1 MDNIPTNKEVM
12 NLFPHFYEGYKPTTV
27 EVEVDEELGL
37 EIVHRESLESKYYLP
52 PLPDNSFIT
61 SLRRQFAARGSLSSK
76 QIACLRK

>member
-27 EVEVDEELGL
+27 EVDEELGL
-37 EIVHRESLESKYYLP
+37 EIVPRESLESKYYLP
-52 PLPDNSFIT
+52 PLPNNSFIT